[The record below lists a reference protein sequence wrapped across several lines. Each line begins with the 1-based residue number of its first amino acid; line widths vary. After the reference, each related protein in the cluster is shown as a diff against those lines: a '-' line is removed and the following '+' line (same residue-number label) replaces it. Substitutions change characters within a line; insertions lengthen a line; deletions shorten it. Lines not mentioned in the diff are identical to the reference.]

1 MFESGGSDA
10 NTYYYNNVC
19 FGRQEIS
26 VGTDDYNALATSHS
40 KLAWTNHLV
49 TSFSR
54 SDYVSLSEADAI
66 APRRG
71 DGSMP
76 SRFARLLPGSNL
88 VDAGCE
94 VPSSV
99 TPNLAQLLADFPFL
113 AVNVSGTA
121 RDLGPYE
128 LPQSDDTTTSLTQ
141 VIVNPEK
148 NGSIDVIAGNSANER
163 IVRFSVPNNV
173 LDAELTLFD
182 ISGRMIQRIPLTRLS
197 SGAEYYQPL
206 EMPEGNG
213 LYVVRLTAGTYSVSA
228 KFTR

>member
-1 MFESGGSDA
+1 
-10 NTYYYNNVC
+10 
-19 FGRQEIS
+19 
-26 VGTDDYNALATSHS
+26 
-40 KLAWTNHLV
+40 
-49 TSFSR
+49 
-54 SDYVSLSEADAI
+54 
-66 APRRG
+66 
-71 DGSMP
+71 MP

-113 AVNVSGTA
+113 AVNVSGEA

-128 LPQSDDTTTSLTQ
+128 LPQLEDTTTSLTQ
-141 VIVNPEK
+141 VIINPEK

-163 IVRFSVPNNV
+163 IVRFSVPNAV
-173 LDAELTLFD
+173 AEAELAIFD
-182 ISGRMIQRIPLTRLS
+182 LSGRLVQRIPLTHLS
-197 SGAEYYQPL
+197 YGAEYYQPL

-213 LYVVRLTAGTYSVSA
+213 LYIVRLTAGTYSASA

>member
-1 MFESGGSDA
+1 
-10 NTYYYNNVC
+10 
-19 FGRQEIS
+19 
-26 VGTDDYNALATSHS
+26 
-40 KLAWTNHLV
+40 
-49 TSFSR
+49 
-54 SDYVSLSEADAI
+54 
-66 APRRG
+66 
-71 DGSMP
+71 MP

-88 VDAGCE
+88 VDAGCD
-94 VPSSV
+94 VPSSI

-128 LPQSDDTTTSLTQ
+128 LPQIDDTTTSLTQ

-148 NGSIDVIAGNSANER
+148 KGSIDVIAGNSANER

-173 LDAELTLFD
+173 PDAELTLFD
-182 ISGRMIQRIPLTRLS
+182 LSGRMVQRIPLTRLS
-197 SGAEYYQPL
+197 SGAEYYQAL

-213 LYVVRLTAGTYSVSA
+213 LYVVRLTAGTYAVSA

>member
-1 MFESGGSDA
+1 
-10 NTYYYNNVC
+10 
-19 FGRQEIS
+19 
-26 VGTDDYNALATSHS
+26 
-40 KLAWTNHLV
+40 
-49 TSFSR
+49 
-54 SDYVSLSEADAI
+54 
-66 APRRG
+66 
-71 DGSMP
+71 MP

-99 TPNLAQLLADFPFL
+99 TPNLAQMLADFPFL

-128 LPQSDDTTTSLTQ
+128 LPQIDDDTTTSLAQ

-148 NGSIDVIAGNSANER
+148 QGSMDVIAGNSANER
-163 IVRFSVPNNV
+163 IVRFSVPNAV
-173 LDAELTLFD
+173 AEAELALFD
-182 ISGRMIQRIPLTRLS
+182 LSGRMVQRIPLSHLS
-197 SGAEYYQPL
+197 HGAEYYQPL

-213 LYVVRLTAGTYSVSA
+213 LYVVRLTAGTYAASA